1 MGSTFSIYND
11 TESDIWV
18 WNGACI
24 AAVVYP
30 LIVPLA
36 IVTPGLGFGAM
47 VLACAPIT
55 HGVAIGISKI
65 GDPGP
70 LAIASDGTT
79 FATVVD
85 LVLSATPATIAT
97 TLGIALQSAADFKHA
112 TKKFV
117 DYGNTRLKPRQTY
130 TTPTYTLSLWRSV
143 WLMNVNGEQVMSNC
157 RSGAYAG
164 AHME

>member
-1 MGSTFSIYND
+1 MG
-11 TESDIWV
+11 
-18 WNGACI
+18 
-24 AAVVYP
+24 
-30 LIVPLA
+30 
-36 IVTPGLGFGAM
+36 GFGAM

-79 FATVVD
+79 FATIVD
-85 LVLSATPATIAT
+85 FVLSATPATIAT
-97 TLGIALQSAADFKHA
+97 TLGIQPISAANFKHA

-117 DYGNTRLKPRQTY
+117 DYGNTRLKPGQTY